1 MYFLTGSFRA
11 GYFFEEMSMA
21 NVFKSRSLNVI
32 EDLSINERRYFFTK
46 VKELKDAI
54 VSGNE
59 EKMDEFRIN
68 NADFGIYEVFLEDST
83 RTRESFRNAAKFHHA
98 KVSELLTSSS
108 SINKGESYADTFNM
122 LTGYQNII
130 FIVRSKVEGLTKW
143 LSEETYE
150 YAERNGL
157 KYHPAF
163 INAGDGKHEHPTQEL
178 LDEFTFLEDNNM
190 SFSSIHVAL
199 VGDLYHGRTVHSKA
213 NGLKLFD
220 SVKVDLIAPEELA
233 MPDSYVEEMKENGFE
248 VRMFPSIEAY
258 LQQGDVAK
266 MWYFTRPQLE
276 RMGEKVLQK
285 QERLREAITFRK
297 EFLDRID
304 PSTKFYH
311 PLPRHK
317 EHPTIPTWLDKTS
330 FNGWERQAING
341 LYCRIVLIS
350 MIAGKIGDDYNPID
364 ADKRVECDS
373 DEYIVEVEPSN
384 SSKTKNY
391 SEGVRPLSNGIVI
404 DHICKGD
411 SPSEIRNHMRLI
423 SSVLSIDDGR
433 GGEWVSCGSNGEYK
447 GIIFRPEI
455 KEFARKDLKRLAA
468 VAPKST
474 LNIVRDGRVEKKYR
488 THMPPRIYNFDDLCC
503 QNDACIS
510 HPVNG
515 EGVPAKFY
523 RTKDGHFACAYCGR
537 FHTFK
542 EIWKKR

>member
-1 MYFLTGSFRA
+1 
-11 GYFFEEMSMA
+11 MA

-54 VSGNE
+54 IAGD
-59 EKMDEFRIN
+59 EKAMDKFRI
-68 NADFGIYEVFLEDST
+68 ADPDFGIYEVFLEDST
-83 RTRESFRNAAKFHHA
+83 RTKESFRNAAKFHHV

-122 LTGYQNII
+122 LTGYQNAI

-143 LSEETYE
+143 LSEETLE
-150 YAERNGL
+150 YAERNAL
-157 KYHPAF
+157 PYHPAF

-190 SFSSIHVAL
+190 SFDSIHVAL

-213 NGLKLFD
+213 DGLKLFD
-220 SVKVDLIAPEELA
+220 SVRVDLIAPEELA
-233 MPDSYVEEMKENGFE
+233 MPENYIEKMKENGFD
-248 VRMFPSIEAY
+248 VRIFSSIEEYVAS
-258 LQQGDVAK
+258 GDTAK

-285 QERLREAITFRK
+285 QEILRQSITFRK
-297 EFLDRID
+297 DFLDKID
-304 PSTKFYH
+304 PETKFYH

-350 MIAGKIGDDYNPID
+350 MIGGKIGDDYIPVASD
-364 ADKRVECDS
+364 DRAECDN
-373 DEYIVEVEPSN
+373 DEYIVEVQPSN

-391 SEGVRPLSNGIVI
+391 SEGVRPIENGIVI

-411 SPSEIRNHMRLI
+411 SPAEIRDHMRLI
-423 SSVLSIDDGR
+423 SSVLDIDAGR
-433 GGEWVSCGSNGEYK
+433 GGEWVSCGADGKYK
-447 GIIFRPEI
+447 GIIFRPES
-455 KEFARKDLKRLAA
+455 KEFSRKDLKRLAS
-468 VAPKST
+468 VAPQST
-474 LNIVRDGRVEKKYR
+474 LNIVKNGKVDKKYR

-503 QNDACIS
+503 NNDACIS

-523 RTKDGHFACAYCGR
+523 RTKDGHFECAYCGK
-537 FHTFK
+537 FHSFK
-542 EIWKKR
+542 EIWKKH